1 MEIYRESSTEFVT
14 MKTIGF
20 SYSFELMMRSF
31 TTALVGAGL
40 QLVFLLF
47 PFGSLRAMGGDDED
61 NTFKWKNLQSDIHGA
76 ADRADPNLV
85 NPWGLAINPNANIFW
100 VADNGKSVST
110 LYRPDGTPVNLVV
123 TIPATSTSPTGI
135 VFNQF
140 AGMGAF
146 PITFPGGNG
155 QPAIFIFDGEDGG
168 LSAWNGGSAAILA
181 FDNSAS
187 GAVYKGLALGFRKN
201 SGPTLYATN
210 FHNGTV
216 DVFDSGFKP
225 VNTFPLTA
233 FKDSALPANFAPF
246 GIASINGRIYVTFAL
261 QKQGGHDDQAGP
273 GNGAVDVFD
282 ADDGHLLQRLVLCG
296 NGSPLNSPWGLARVP
311 HEFGVF
317 GPNVL
322 LVGNFG
328 DGLINAFKIH
338 SGEFLGQLQH
348 RKGQPLAFDGLW
360 SLVFFNDRLYFTAG
374 IVDEADGLFGFI
386 RPAEREEFEK

>member
-1 MEIYRESSTEFVT
+1 
-14 MKTIGF
+14 
-20 SYSFELMMRSF
+20 
-31 TTALVGAGL
+31 
-40 QLVFLLF
+40 
-47 PFGSLRAMGGDDED
+47 
-61 NTFKWKNLQSDIHGA
+61 
-76 ADRADPNLV
+76 
-85 NPWGLAINPNANIFW
+85 
-100 VADNGKSVST
+100 
-110 LYRPDGTPVNLVV
+110 
-123 TIPATSTSPTGI
+123 
-135 VFNQF
+135 
-140 AGMGAF
+140 
-146 PITFPGGNG
+146 
-155 QPAIFIFDGEDGG
+155 
-168 LSAWNGGSAAILA
+168 
-181 FDNSAS
+181 
-187 GAVYKGLALGFRKN
+187 
-201 SGPTLYATN
+201 
-210 FHNGTV
+210 
-216 DVFDSGFKP
+216 
-225 VNTFPLTA
+225 
-233 FKDSALPANFAPF
+233 
-246 GIASINGRIYVTFAL
+246 VTFAL